1 MAEGIDAASFEFY
14 EGIRI
19 FIPGAI
25 AVGMAG
31 GVGVTFDVKWLDPTG
46 NTLAAVVAS
55 LLVGLVFYFVD
66 APARSA
72 VIRPL
77 QPTEILR
84 SWGVRGELSTL
95 NTYLL
100 LLDTE
105 VPPAIR
111 ARALYMGSMFRIGF
125 EAIFLLVLGG
135 LAVVLSPIAIYE
147 VSEIDGGA
155 ATPTRMWLMAGVL
168 GCWLFAVWRH
178 RQQGSASRPAAT
190 SVGDVPTVTTSRVD
204 YALLAVASAVYGVLF
219 LRHDHVQSRALLV
232 PCVALATL
240 WAVRYFR
247 GYAPLA
253 KGTSRRPVDAVHA
266 VLLASVPVLMGMG
279 SQFLNPPRARHM
291 SLYEEVAWD
300 AVMLVGLLLITARG
314 HERRLRGAY
323 SSQNSWLVSS
333 KSRILQDHYGVTAA
347 VVKPEPPTTT
357 GR

>member
-84 SWGVRGELSTL
+84 SWGERGELSTL

-125 EAIFLLVLGG
+125 EAIFLLILGG

-147 VSEIDGGA
+147 VSGVDGGA
-155 ATPTRMWLMAGVL
+155 ATPTRTWLMAGVL
-168 GCWLFAVWRH
+168 SCWVFAVWRH
-178 RQQGSASRPAAT
+178 KQQGRASRPEAT
-190 SVGDVPTVTTSRVD
+190 SVGDVPTVTTNRVD

-219 LRHDHVQSRALLV
+219 LRHDHFQSRTLV
-232 PCVALATL
+232 IPCVALAAL

-247 GYAPLA
+247 GYAPIA
-253 KGTSRRPVDAVHA
+253 RGARRPVDAVHA
-266 VLLASVPVLMGMG
+266 VLLASVPILMGMG

-291 SLYEEVAWD
+291 SLYEEVTWD

-323 SSQNSWLVSS
+323 SSQNSWLVSNRR
-333 KSRILQDHYGVTAA
+333 RILQVHYGVGASL
-347 VVKPEPPTTT
+347 VRPESPSN
-357 GR
+357 GDGC